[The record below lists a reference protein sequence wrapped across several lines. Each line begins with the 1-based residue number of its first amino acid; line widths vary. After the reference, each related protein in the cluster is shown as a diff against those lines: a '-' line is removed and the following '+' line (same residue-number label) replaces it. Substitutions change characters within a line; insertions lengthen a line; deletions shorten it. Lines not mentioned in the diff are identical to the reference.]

1 MANQRDPEKRIMT
14 FWVDAKT
21 KKQFEALCAKKGVSA
36 SARIID
42 LIEKDVSPTRR
53 TARKK

>member
-14 FWVDAKT
+14 FWVDAET
-21 KKQFEALCAKKGVSA
+21 KKKFEALCAQKGVSA
-36 SARIID
+36 SAQIID
-42 LIEKDVSPTRR
+42 LIEKHISPTRR